1 MLEEQKREGKTS
13 CKWPRLKFP
22 ESFSKRGTLRE
33 NLEREREREKVE
45 SESRRQVLYLWRFNG
60 RQENEKVNLLPNAF
74 VSLLDVREREREE
87 REEREVYRS
96 K

>member
-45 SESRRQVLYLWRFNG
+45 SESGRQVL
-60 RQENEKVNLLPNAF
+60 
-74 VSLLDVREREREE
+74 
-87 REEREVYRS
+87 
-96 K
+96 